1 MSAEARKLVVQVAAR
16 GGVDAKLEPELAGV
30 ADWLRARLGS
40 GGAVAL
46 LVRVA
51 DDPFASANPGM
62 RGFDATLDL
71 RSAAPEPAPRLIGA
85 IEGLGERLA
94 GIAHVDLSAALVG
107 TDQRIVPCPA
117 DPVRYQY
124 AMRRRADLT
133 RAQYFAHY
141 LQVHA
146 EFGRRQPGVLGYTQF
161 HVDAELSRRAA
172 QAAGV
177 GIWAFDSI
185 SELHL
190 DALRTFTDALARM
203 SAEAINGPL
212 LDEENF
218 VDRANSVSFVTR
230 LVGS

>member
-1 MSAEARKLVVQVAAR
+1 VSEERKLVVQVAAR
-16 GGVDAKLEPELAGV
+16 GGLGAKLETELGKA
-30 ADWLRARLGS
+30 AAWLRARLGPS
-40 GGAVAL
+40 GRTAL
-46 LVRVA
+46 LLRIP
-51 DDPFASANPGM
+51 DDPFAGANPGM

-71 RSAAPEPAPRLIGA
+71 RCSTPDAPERLIAAVG
-85 IEGLGERLA
+85 GLGERLGA
-94 GIAHVDLSAALVG
+94 IAHADLSAALLG
-107 TDQRIVPCPA
+107 NDHRIVPCDA

-124 AMRRRADLT
+124 AMRRRVDLT
-133 RAQYFAHY
+133 RAQYLAHY

-161 HVDAELSRRAA
+161 HVDLELSRRAA
-172 QAAGV
+172 AAAGV

-190 DALRTFTDALARM
+190 DAVRTFTDAIAKM
-203 SAEAINGPL
+203 PAEAVQAPL

-230 LVGS
+230 LTEG

>member
-1 MSAEARKLVVQVAAR
+1 MSAEAHKLVVQVAAR
-16 GGVDAKLEPELAGV
+16 GGLGAKLEPELAG
-30 ADWLRARLGS
+30 AAAWLRTRLGS
-40 GGAVAL
+40 AGVVAL
-46 LVRVA
+46 LVRIA
-51 DDPFASANPGM
+51 DDPFVSANPSM

-71 RSAAPEPAPRLIGA
+71 RSPSPERLIGTV
-85 IEGLGERLA
+85 EGLGERLV
-94 GIAHVDLSAALVG
+94 GIAHADLSAALLG
-107 TDQRIVPCPA
+107 TDQRIVPCPS

-161 HVDAELSRRAA
+161 HIEDELSRRAA
-172 QAAGV
+172 RAAGV
-177 GIWAFDSI
+177 GVWAFDSI

-190 DALRTFTDALARM
+190 DSLRSFTDALARM
-203 SAEAINGPL
+203 SKEAIDGPL

-230 LVGS
+230 LSAG